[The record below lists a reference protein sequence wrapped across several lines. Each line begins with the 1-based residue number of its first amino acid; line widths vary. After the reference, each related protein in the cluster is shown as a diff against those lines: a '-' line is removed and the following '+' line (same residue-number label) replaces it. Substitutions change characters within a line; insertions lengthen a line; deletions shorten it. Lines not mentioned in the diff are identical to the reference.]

1 MTFQNP
7 LKKLDT
13 LDMKTQG
20 ARTSVRVKWIGK
32 KLTPE
37 GQCPTTGMFS

>member
-13 LDMKTQG
+13 LDVKTQG
-20 ARTSVRVKWIGK
+20 TRTSVRVKWIGK
-32 KLTPE
+32 KLTP
-37 GQCPTTGMFS
+37 